1 MINVET
7 TQVLFKYWTGW
18 CGEEN
23 TFPQEKGG
31 RIAAPLVK
39 YWRRRPTLYT
49 TRQLNPFRRPCAW
62 WPNINSAE
70 LLTSGLFDASHFKH
84 PSEESQLITII
95 ER

>member
-1 MINVET
+1 MLKLLKFYSNIGLDGAERKI
-7 TQVLFKYWTGW
+7 LFPKRR
-18 CGEEN
+18 
-23 TFPQEKGG
+23 GG